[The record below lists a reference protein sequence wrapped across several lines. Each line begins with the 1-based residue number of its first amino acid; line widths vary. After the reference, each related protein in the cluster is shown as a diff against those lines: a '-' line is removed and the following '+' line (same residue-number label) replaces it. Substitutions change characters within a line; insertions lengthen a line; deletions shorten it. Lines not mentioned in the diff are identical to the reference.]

1 MEEFQTVASLDLG
14 SSMTKV
20 VIGRLLGE
28 GEIEIIGMGSYAST
42 GIKNGTIINIETT
55 SKGIIEAI
63 SDAELMAGQEIDSVI
78 VNVTGKTL
86 KSQNE
91 KGIIAITNKNREVT
105 EADIIR
111 VVEAA
116 QSIHIP
122 ADMELLHVLSR
133 EFKVDDQLNIRDPIG
148 MTGVR
153 LETEVHIVTA
163 GTTMLNNIERCLQLA
178 NLYQIDR
185 VLSCLASS
193 EAVLTSGEKDL
204 GTLVVDIGSGICDI
218 VIYVDGGIGYTS
230 TIPLGSN
237 HITSDI
243 SIGLKTTIEIAE
255 TLKKRYGHTQIETI
269 DPTSKIDIP
278 AISGRPSRSIFHQE
292 LVEIIEPRTR
302 EIFEHIESEL
312 MKSGFKQ
319 SLSGGVV
326 LTGGGSYLAGIDV
339 LAEEVLG
346 LSVSKAK
353 PAGLSGLADKVSS
366 PEFSTAVGLIKY
378 ASKLHMLDER
388 NARIGSDR
396 EGWTTKV
403 KRWMQ
408 DNL

>member
-1 MEEFQTVASLDLG
+1 MDEFHTVASLDLG
-14 SSMTKV
+14 SSSTKV
-20 VIGRLLGE
+20 VIGRLLGD
-28 GEIEIIGMGSYAST
+28 GEIEIVGTGIFPSS

-63 SDAELMAGQEIDSVI
+63 SDAELMAGQEIDAVV

-91 KGIIAITNKNREVT
+91 KGIVAITNKNREVT

-116 QSIHIP
+116 QNIHIP

-133 EFKVDDQLNIRDPIG
+133 EFKVDDQANIRDPIG

-163 GTTMLNNIERCLQLA
+163 STTMLNNIERCLQLS
-178 NLYQIDR
+178 NLYQVDR

-204 GTLVVDIGSGICDI
+204 GTLVVDIGAGICDL

-255 TLKKRYGHTQIETI
+255 ILKKRYGHTQLSMI
-269 DPTSKIDIP
+269 DPTAKVDIP
-278 AISGRPSRSIFHQE
+278 AISGRPSRNIFQQE
-292 LVEIIEPRTR
+292 LVEIIEPRVR
-302 EIFEHIESEL
+302 EILEHIEAEL
-312 MKSGFKQ
+312 QKSGFKQ
-319 SLSGGVV
+319 ELSGGVV
-326 LTGGGSYLAGIDV
+326 LTGGGSYLAGMDA
-339 LAEEVLG
+339 LAEEIFG
-346 LSVSKAK
+346 LTVSKAK
-353 PAGLSGLADKVSS
+353 PAGLTGLSDKVSS
-366 PEFSTAVGLIKY
+366 PEYSTAVGLIKY
-378 ASKLHMLDER
+378 ASKLHILNEG
-388 NARIGSDR
+388 NHKTGSDQ
-396 EGWTTKV
+396 EGWTSKV

>member
-14 SSMTKV
+14 SAMTKV

-28 GEIEIIGMGSYAST
+28 GEIEIIGMGSYPST

-55 SKGIIEAI
+55 SKGIIEAV

-78 VNVTGKTL
+78 VNITGKTL

-133 EFKVDDQLNIRDPIG
+133 EFKVDDQTNIRDPIG

-163 GTTMLNNIERCLQLA
+163 GTTMLNNIERCLQLS

-193 EAVLTSGEKDL
+193 EAVLTVGEKDL
-204 GTLVVDIGSGICDI
+204 GTLVIDIGAGICDLA
-218 VIYVDGGIGYTS
+218 IYVEGGIGYTS

-353 PAGLSGLADKVSS
+353 PAGLAGLSDKVSS

-388 NARIGSDR
+388 NARVGSDR

>member
-14 SSMTKV
+14 SAMTKV

-28 GEIEIIGMGSYAST
+28 GEIEIIGMGSYPST

-55 SKGIIEAI
+55 SKGIIEAV

-133 EFKVDDQLNIRDPIG
+133 EFKVDDQTNIRDPIG

-193 EAVLTSGEKDL
+193 EAVLTVGEKDL
-204 GTLVVDIGSGICDI
+204 GTLVIDIGAGICDLA
-218 VIYVDGGIGYTS
+218 IYVEGGIGYTS

-353 PAGLSGLADKVSS
+353 PAGLSGLSDKVSS